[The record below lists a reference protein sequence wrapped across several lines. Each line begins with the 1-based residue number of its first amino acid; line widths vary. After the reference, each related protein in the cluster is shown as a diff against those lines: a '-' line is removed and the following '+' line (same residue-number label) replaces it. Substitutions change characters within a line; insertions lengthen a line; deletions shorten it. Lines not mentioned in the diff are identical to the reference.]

1 MFDLGFQELIVI
13 FVIALLVFGPKKL
26 PEVGRSLGRGLA
38 ELKKAMRGIQDT
50 MREEESYLRKQVPD
64 LKAPLNDMVQ
74 GIRDTEETVKR
85 EMTPETDEVSPPP
98 GSSTP
103 DKHEGSAPTEP
114 PDSETKND

>member
-64 LKAPLNDMVQ
+64 LKAPLNDMVER
-74 GIRDTEETVKR
+74 IRDTEETVKK
-85 EMTPETDEVSPPP
+85 EMTMTNDGVSPDA

-103 DKHEGSAPTEP
+103 EKQEGSPPTEP
-114 PDSETKND
+114 PARDPGND